1 VVVVVV
7 GSCLCQRMLCIV
19 CAWLVLLLLWL
30 LRFMLL
36 YDVDVVVVVVVV
48 HTGDVACDVVRVC
61 VLYADVVY
69 VVVVR
74 ACCSTGRLL
83 L

>member
-1 VVVVVV
+1 
-7 GSCLCQRMLCIV
+7 
-19 CAWLVLLLLWL
+19 
-30 LRFMLL
+30 MLL